1 MVYAYRTR
9 NISVAQRLS
18 HFLAYRTR
26 KITFEKRLF
35 RFMAYRTS
43 NITVEAFVF
52 RFLVYIAYITRNL
65 RSVSIKHMDSYFP
78 YGSYEP
84 SHTVP
89 LCSNEMY
96 ASYVLRICTV
106 NNADG
111 FYGAYDTSTVLNGP
125 LQCGSI
131 GHDWFCRK

>member
-1 MVYAYRTR
+1 MFR
-9 NISVAQRLS
+9 
-18 HFLAYRTR
+18 FLAYRTR
-26 KITFEKRLF
+26 KITFEERLF

-43 NITVEAFVF
+43 NITVGAFVF

-78 YGSYEP
+78 YESYEP

-111 FYGAYDTSTVLNGP
+111 FYGAYDPSTVLNGP